1 VHDVLAHGLEYRQ
14 GGVEVG
20 LVTADHEGQGAGG
33 GAAGATGY
41 RRVDQAVATGGG
53 GLGYL
58 TGAHGVDGGAV
69 DQAHMRSDV
78 GQQAVFAQVDTFH
91 VGRCGQ
97 HGDDH
102 LDVAAGQF
110 GDAGGGGGTGF
121 DQAGDGALGEV
132 GYGELMPCLEQVPGH
147 RPAHVT
153 QSYKANFHVVAS
165 LLLSGG
171 WACWARRSRRGG
183 PAFRRRSYNVLGT
196 ATPLWE
202 PCLWAKG
209 CSLGVLC
216 TPFAAGALLL
226 HPSVGALPVG
236 ERAVPWACWA
246 RRSQRGRCS
255 YIPLWEPRPR
265 GEWRAARA
273 RSVVLEVRLALL
285 DEGLH
290 ALGLVGGGEDR
301 VEHPTLE
308 AHAFGQ
314 TGLEYAVDA
323 FLGHHHARE

>member
-1 VHDVLAHGLEYRQ
+1 
-14 GGVEVG
+14 
-20 LVTADHEGQGAGG
+20 
-33 GAAGATGY
+33 
-41 RRVDQAVATGGG
+41 
-53 GLGYL
+53 
-58 TGAHGVDGGAV
+58 
-69 DQAHMRSDV
+69 MRNDM
-78 GQQAVFAQVDTFH
+78 GQQAVLAQVDSFR

-171 WACWARRSRRGG
+171 WACCARRSRRG
-183 PAFRRRSYNVLGT
+183 RRSYNVLGT

-202 PCLWAKG
+202 PCPWAG
-209 CSLGVLC
+209 CSLGC
-216 TPFAAGALLL
+216 F
-226 HPSVGALPVG
+226 
-236 ERAVPWACWA
+236 A

-255 YIPLWEPRPR
+255 YTPLWEPCP
-265 GEWRAARA
+265 WAK
-273 RSVVLEVRLALL
+273 
-285 DEGLH
+285 
-290 ALGLVGGGEDR
+290 
-301 VEHPTLE
+301 
-308 AHAFGQ
+308 
-314 TGLEYAVDA
+314 
-323 FLGHHHARE
+323 

>member
-1 VHDVLAHGLEYRQ
+1 
-14 GGVEVG
+14 
-20 LVTADHEGQGAGG
+20 
-33 GAAGATGY
+33 
-41 RRVDQAVATGGG
+41 
-53 GLGYL
+53 
-58 TGAHGVDGGAV
+58 
-69 DQAHMRSDV
+69 MRCDV

-153 QSYKANFHVVAS
+153 QSYKANFHDA
-165 LLLSGG
+165 LPILLSGG
-171 WACWARRSRRGG
+171 WACCARRSRRGG

-202 PCLWAKG
+202 PCPWAKG
-209 CSLGVLC
+209 L
-216 TPFAAGALLL
+216 F
-226 HPSVGALPVG
+226 
-236 ERAVPWACWA
+236 PWACFA

-255 YIPLWEPRPR
+255 YTPLWEPCP
-265 GEWRAARA
+265 WAAC
-273 RSVVLEVRLALL
+273 SLGVL
-285 DEGLH
+285 
-290 ALGLVGGGEDR
+290 DR
-301 VEHPTLE
+301 KST
-308 AHAFGQ
+308 
-314 TGLEYAVDA
+314 
-323 FLGHHHARE
+323 R

>member
-1 VHDVLAHGLEYRQ
+1 
-14 GGVEVG
+14 
-20 LVTADHEGQGAGG
+20 
-33 GAAGATGY
+33 
-41 RRVDQAVATGGG
+41 
-53 GLGYL
+53 
-58 TGAHGVDGGAV
+58 
-69 DQAHMRSDV
+69 MRSDM
-78 GQQAVFAQVDTFH
+78 GQQAVFAQVDSFH

-171 WACWARRSRRGG
+171 WACWARRSRRG
-183 PAFRRRSYNVLGT
+183 RRSY
-196 ATPLWE
+196 TPLWE

-226 HPSVGALPVG
+226 PPSVGALPVG
-236 ERAVPWACWA
+236 ERAVPWACFA

-255 YIPLWEPRPR
+255 YTPLWEPCPWA
-265 GEWRAARA
+265 GCSLGVLGTPFAARA
-273 RSVVLEVRLALL
+273 LLLQTFVGAPPSGRMARS
-285 DEGLH
+285 
-290 ALGLVGGGEDR
+290 
-301 VEHPTLE
+301 
-308 AHAFGQ
+308 
-314 TGLEYAVDA
+314 
-323 FLGHHHARE
+323 ARPLSCA

>member
-1 VHDVLAHGLEYRQ
+1 
-14 GGVEVG
+14 
-20 LVTADHEGQGAGG
+20 

-53 GLGYL
+53 GFGYL
-58 TGAHGVDGGAV
+58 AGAHGVDGGAV
-69 DQAHMRSDV
+69 DQAHMRSDM

-171 WACWARRSRRGG
+171 WACCARRSRRG
-183 PAFRRRSYNVLGT
+183 RRSY
-196 ATPLWE
+196 TPLWE

-209 CSLGVLC
+209 GSRGRALHAVRSEG
-216 TPFAAGALLL
+216 AAPTHRCGSPAR
-226 HPSVGALPVG
+226 G
-236 ERAVPWACWA
+236 RAVPWACFA

-255 YIPLWEPRPR
+255 YRPLWEPRPR

-323 FLGHHHARE
+323 

>member
-1 VHDVLAHGLEYRQ
+1 
-14 GGVEVG
+14 
-20 LVTADHEGQGAGG
+20 
-33 GAAGATGY
+33 
-41 RRVDQAVATGGG
+41 
-53 GLGYL
+53 
-58 TGAHGVDGGAV
+58 
-69 DQAHMRSDV
+69 MRSDM
-78 GQQAVFAQVDTFH
+78 GQQAIFAQVDSFH

-102 LDVAAGQF
+102 LDVAASQF

-171 WACWARRSRRGG
+171 WACCARRSRRGG
-183 PAFRRRSYNVLGT
+183 PAFRRRSY
-196 ATPLWE
+196 TPLWE

-226 HPSVGALPVG
+226 HPAVGALPVGERAVPGGVLCTPFAAGALLLPPSVGALPVG
-236 ERAVPWACWA
+236 ERAVPVGVLCTPFAA
-246 RRSQRGRCS
+246 RALLLHTAVGPCPRGGRAVPGGRCS
-255 YIPLWEPRPR
+255 YIPLWAPRPR
-265 GEWRAARA
+265 GGWPA
-273 RSVVLEVRLALL
+273 
-285 DEGLH
+285 
-290 ALGLVGGGEDR
+290 
-301 VEHPTLE
+301 
-308 AHAFGQ
+308 
-314 TGLEYAVDA
+314 
-323 FLGHHHARE
+323 

>member
-1 VHDVLAHGLEYRQ
+1 
-14 GGVEVG
+14 
-20 LVTADHEGQGAGG
+20 
-33 GAAGATGY
+33 
-41 RRVDQAVATGGG
+41 
-53 GLGYL
+53 
-58 TGAHGVDGGAV
+58 
-69 DQAHMRSDV
+69 MRSDM

-91 VGRCGQ
+91 MGRCGQ

-171 WACWARRSRRGG
+171 WACWARRSQRG
-183 PAFRRRSYNVLGT
+183 RCSY
-196 ATPLWE
+196 TPLWE
-202 PCLWAKG
+202 PCPWAKG
-209 CSLGVLC
+209 L
-216 TPFAAGALLL
+216 
-226 HPSVGALPVG
+226 
-236 ERAVPWACWA
+236 VPWACLA
-246 RRSQRGRCS
+246 RRSQ
-255 YIPLWEPRPR
+255 RPR

-285 DEGLH
+285 D
-290 ALGLVGGGEDR
+290 
-301 VEHPTLE
+301 
-308 AHAFGQ
+308 
-314 TGLEYAVDA
+314 
-323 FLGHHHARE
+323 